1 MANSRKQ
8 LRRELPG
15 ILEDGEYWYIQPG
28 RRDAGKTEMH
38 EGDAAEAAAADG
50 EAAQNINR
58 NAGHRA
64 RLRERFRENQGFEGF
79 SDHEVLELLLTFGA
93 PRKDMKDTAKDLL
106 ETFGEVGKEV
116 VTVSPTFEIYWVCCS
131 LLGLKHKPVQYNADF
146 TISIESIL
154 NAMTNDTRVVVLL
167 NPNSPIG
174 NLYSDDEVH
183 KVIDKAKQIGAV
195 VILDEAYHYFYDKT
209 FLHFALENDNVVL
222 LRTFSKLMSIAGL
235 RVGMIVGHKDL
246 IHWVRNSR
254 LAYEMNSIGLL
265 FAERILEHPEMIDD
279 LIRQEKEGK
288 TYFIGELEK
297 RGYWYMDCRGNY
309 VLVKPKHN
317 AHEVSRRLAEE
328 KKTLVHPYGN
338 AMMKD
343 MLRVTVGSVNAMEFF
358 TQVFFEVDKD

>member
-1 MANSRKQ
+1 MFNMNYYINPNIKATPRVFPRQGRAEYHRYDAN
-8 LRRELPG
+8 ENPEGLPVEFVESV
-15 ILEDGEYWYIQPG
+15 IKDITPDYLAMYPEP
-28 RRDAGKTEMH
+28 
-38 EGDAAEAAAADG
+38 
-50 EAAQNINR
+50 
-58 NAGHRA
+58 
-64 RLRERFRENQGFEGF
+64 ERFIGKYADYLDVEKENVYCTNG
-79 SDHEVLELLLTFGA
+79 SDHGIRV
-93 PRKDMKDTAKDLL
+93 LL
-106 ETFGEVGKEV
+106 ETFGELGKEV

-167 NPNSPIG
+167 NPNSHIG